1 MFDALFIHGDS
12 SENIKQTHAAKSEK
26 EKMVINAIMG
36 VGSKDRN
43 KLGNGV
49 YKKWAVAKN
58 GFNIISNQFSIHYF
72 FESNKFL
79 NNFIRNCS
87 ECCAVGGYMIG
98 TCYNGKK
105 IFEMLK
111 RKKYE

>member
-26 EKMVINAIMG
+26 GKMVINAIMG

-49 YKKWAVAKN
+49 YKKWAVAKMDLILFQIN
-58 GFNIISNQFSIHYF
+58 FPSIISSKAISLRIILL
-72 FESNKFL
+72 EIVL
-79 NNFIRNCS
+79 NVVLLVDI
-87 ECCAVGGYMIG
+87 
-98 TCYNGKK
+98 
-105 IFEMLK
+105 
-111 RKKYE
+111 